1 VCHIVPAVDDLSPL
15 RAFTAVARTG
25 SVGLAAL
32 ELHLSQ
38 ASVSRQLQRLEAALG
53 AQLFHRREGRPLAL
67 TPAGQ
72 RILDSADAYL
82 DELDRRW
89 SRLQTLAVQQ
99 TERITIGLGP
109 GMMML
114 PEAVAAM
121 ARFRSEH
128 PDVESSV
135 VERTSARTTLRE
147 LLAGEVDLAIAP
159 LRAEDRSEEL
169 EIIDVLPL
177 SLHVMMSAEH
187 RLAGRTTLSIYD
199 LAGETF
205 AFREG
210 GDGLAAF
217 VLACSQAGVHPRID
231 HLVED
236 MMTLLALVRNNE
248 AVNIGLADQASMPGR
263 MVSGFALVPLV
274 VSDPPDV
281 TAAVFWR
288 KDRPPLI
295 PGADFGLAARQVAA
309 QRSEATEPAPARAD
323 ADAPIQD

>member
-1 VCHIVPAVDDLSPL
+1 VDDLSSL

-38 ASVSRQLQRLEAALG
+38 ASVSRQLQRLEAAVG
-53 AQLFHRREGRPLAL
+53 AKLFHRREGRPLAL
-67 TPAGQ
+67 TSVGQ
-72 RILDSADAYL
+72 RILEPASNML

-89 SRLQTLAVQQ
+89 TRLQALAVEQRR
-99 TERITIGLGP
+99 RIAVGLGP

-114 PEAVAAM
+114 PEAVEAM

-128 PDVESSV
+128 PDVDSSV
-135 VERTSARTTLRE
+135 VERISARTTLRE
-147 LLAGEVDLAIAP
+147 LLAGDIDIAISP
-159 LRAEDRSEEL
+159 LRAEDRDEAL
-169 EIIDVLPL
+169 EIVDVTAL
-177 SLHVMMSAEH
+177 SLHVMMSVEH
-187 RLAGRTTLSIYD
+187 RLASRTSLSIYD

-217 VLACSQAGVHPRID
+217 LLACSPVGVTPRID

-248 AVNIGLADQASMPGR
+248 AINVGFAPPDAHPRR
-263 MVSGFALVPLV
+263 MVNGFALVPLAV
-274 VSDPPDV
+274 TDPPDV

-288 KDRPPLI
+288 RDRSLLI
-295 PGADFGLAARQVAA
+295 PGADFGRAALEVART
-309 QRSEATEPAPARAD
+309 RSEATRPTPD
-323 ADAPIQD
+323 ADDPIQD